1 MVIEHIEGYNGD
13 GGECGPGWHRV
24 SSVAHGGDGRHSR
37 GTIDT
42 IAEVAFRFEKKI
54 FFKVGHQANK
64 TK

>member
-1 MVIEHIEGYNGD
+1 MAQRESW
-13 GGECGPGWHRV
+13 WH
-24 SSVAHGGDGRHSR
+24 SVAHGGGGRHYKEV
-37 GTIDT
+37 IDT

>member
-1 MVIEHIEGYNGD
+1 MD
-13 GGECGPGWHRV
+13 
-24 SSVAHGGDGRHSR
+24 SVAHGGGGRPSQR
-37 GTIDT
+37 TIDT

>member
-1 MVIEHIEGYNGD
+1 MSGAG
-13 GGECGPGWHRV
+13 GPGRYT
-24 SSVAHGGDGRHSR
+24 VAHGGGGRHSQR
-37 GTIDT
+37 TIDT

>member
-1 MVIEHIEGYNGD
+1 MDSVAD
-13 GGECGPGWHRV
+13 GGG
-24 SSVAHGGDGRHSR
+24 GRHYKEV
-37 GTIDT
+37 IDT